1 VTVKSLVIISVLAIA
16 AAGIA
21 AARSYSVTLTA
32 PTKVGAT
39 ELKPGEYEVSV
50 KGSQAIFT
58 SDSGKSFSVP
68 VTVGQSEKKFSDT
81 MVDSSSKD
89 GHDNIKE
96 IDLGGS
102 TMKLQFGQ

>member
-1 VTVKSLVIISVLAIA
+1 MTVKSLLIISALAIA
-16 AAGIA
+16 ATGIA
-21 AARSYSVTLTA
+21 AAKSYSVTLTT
-32 PTKVGAT
+32 PTKVGTT
-39 ELKPGEYEVSV
+39 ELKPGEYEISV

-68 VTVGQSEKKFSDT
+68 VTIGQSDKKFSDT
-81 MVDSSSKD
+81 AVDSSSMN
-89 GHDNIKE
+89 GQDNVKE